1 MEREKP
7 DPFWGQGHSLH
18 SHSRFLPSTRSKL
31 RLCLLV
37 AWNNSQT
44 LVLWKHSWTRGTT
57 TELPPSELPYR
68 SSPSSWKDQEA
79 AWKVKKPRSKLFL
92 PRMKPAN
99 MEVPGFS
106 FGWVAFP
113 KQPLVSH
120 CSTANKAAAEGDLLL
135 QWSWL
140 HTLSNLHNL
149 PHNLNQSK
157 CTPGDYFQKPI
168 WKNIHCLTPKK
179 TRGKEAKW
187 QGLQL
192 MRRKK
197 RSKRSNRNKD
207 LAFTFLSIFL
217 RISLW

>member
-1 MEREKP
+1 MKTSMDTWYNHWTSTLRTSLQIISFKLERS
-7 DPFWGQGHSLH
+7 GSSLEGKEAKKQTI
-18 SHSRFLPSTRSKL
+18 PSKDETRQYGS
-31 RLCLLV
+31 
-37 AWNNSQT
+37 AW
-44 LVLWKHSWTRGTT
+44 V
-57 TELPPSELPYR
+57 
-68 SSPSSWKDQEA
+68 
-79 AWKVKKPRSKLFL
+79 
-92 PRMKPAN
+92 
-99 MEVPGFS
+99 FS
-106 FGWVAFP
+106 GWVAFP

-149 PHNLNQSK
+149 PHNLNQLK

-187 QGLQL
+187 QRLQL

-197 RSKRSNRNKD
+197 RSKRSSRNKD